1 MPSHWSLL
9 SIGMF
14 VGYVSGLFGKGGS
27 AIATPILQLAG
38 TPAFIAVASPLPA
51 TIPGTLV
58 ATIAYLRQGF
68 YDKKVILWSIA
79 AGFPA
84 TILGAWSSKF
94 TSGASLLLLSNIILI
109 GLGISFFFP
118 ERHAVQRLAKE
129 ASTGTNA
136 PAGNVQ
142 PTETPKVRRGV
153 VLNLSIAAAVGFIS
167 GLLANAGGFLL
178 APLYVKILRLPIKT
192 AFACSMLVSV
202 VLAVPGTMVHMA
214 LGHINWT
221 VVLYLGLGSIPLAYL
236 GAKSAIR
243 MPTRLLTPTF
253 GVVNVVIGALGAADS
268 LGWHLLHLS

>member
-1 MPSHWSLL
+1 MPGPWSLF

-27 AIATPILQLAG
+27 AIATPLLQLAG

-51 TIPGTLV
+51 TVPGALV
-58 ATIAYLRQGF
+58 ATVTYLRQGF
-68 YDKKVILWSIA
+68 YDKKIILWSIA

-94 TSGASLLLLSNIILI
+94 TSGASLLLLSNLILV

-118 ERHAVQRLAKE
+118 KRHAIHHLTEEV
-129 ASTGTNA
+129 
-136 PAGNVQ
+136 PADAMQ
-142 PTETPKVRRGV
+142 QVRRGV
-153 VLNLSIAAAVGFIS
+153 LLNLAIATVVGFVS
-167 GLLANAGGFLL
+167 GLLANSGGFLL

-202 VLAVPGTMVHMA
+202 VLAVPGTVVHMD
-214 LGHINWT
+214 LGHIDWE

-243 MPTRLLTPTF
+243 MPARLLTPTF
-253 GVVNVVIGALGAADS
+253 GLVNTGIGLLGVMDS
-268 LGWHLLHLS
+268 LGWHLLHL